1 LAGADNDNI
10 SLYFIDYLAAM
21 VPVKYGAQ
29 GYNYD
34 SDNEIIILI
43 ILKLNIGYAS
53 NFILS
58 VFDRYWREVIIKYF
72 YYQSLLS

>member
-1 LAGADNDNI
+1 
-10 SLYFIDYLAAM
+10 M

-58 VFDRYWREVIIKYF
+58 VFDRYWREVMLIIIISIYHNNNNNNNIIIIITF
-72 YYQSLLS
+72 RAYH